1 MISSLIDH
9 FSIVE
14 DAFIKALKMMDVIE
28 EYDCVKISG
37 GVLPTADPE
46 YVLNNKQ
53 ITLLLWV
60 KGNNTSRSCRSS

>member
-1 MISSLIDH
+1 
-9 FSIVE
+9 
-14 DAFIKALKMMDVIE
+14 MMDVIE

-53 ITLLLWV
+53 INFIAVGEGKLH
-60 KGNNTSRSCRSS
+60 